1 MQGEGTMARKYT
13 ENRAAANKRSDEKTY
28 KTIAI
33 RLRLSDDADLLES
46 FNKARAAGK
55 TGREWIRSLKD
66 EG

>member
-1 MQGEGTMARKYT
+1 MAITEARHKANRKYD
-13 ENRAAANKRSDEKTY
+13 AKTY
-28 KTIAI
+28 TILTL
-33 RLRLSDDADLLES
+33 RLRTDDDADLLES